1 MATTKAPNSKPPR
14 GIQVVQWTNSDGS
27 TTTKY
32 RVRISRKDY
41 QGKKNNYFD
50 NLKEATSFLSL
61 SKLEK
66 GKELIY
72 SISEEE
78 RQRARKE
85 AIEEK
90 EGKDFTFEYV
100 ARRWLEV
107 VKKYRLNGSDIVK
120 TLLTNRKISF
130 KEVSEITPIVLVKM
144 AVTKDKKGSTTG
156 EKVEGFFEYFEGKRI
171 ISDQAQAKATCLN
184 GVDSF
189 KNYLTETG
197 KEYLAN
203 AETKSIIVDF
213 YNEYKAPNAQKWDG
227 Q

>member
-1 MATTKAPNSKPPR
+1 MATKQAMTLEQVQAQKAELAK
-14 GIQVVQWTNSDGS
+14 QLELLAKQE
-27 TTTKY
+27 TT
-32 RVRISRKDY
+32 I
-41 QGKKNNYFD
+41 
-50 NLKEATSFLSL
+50 
-61 SKLEK
+61 
-66 GKELIY
+66 
-72 SISEEE
+72 
-78 RQRARKE
+78 
-85 AIEEK
+85 IEESK
-90 EGKDFTFEYV
+90 AEAFD
-100 ARRWLEV
+100 ALLEV